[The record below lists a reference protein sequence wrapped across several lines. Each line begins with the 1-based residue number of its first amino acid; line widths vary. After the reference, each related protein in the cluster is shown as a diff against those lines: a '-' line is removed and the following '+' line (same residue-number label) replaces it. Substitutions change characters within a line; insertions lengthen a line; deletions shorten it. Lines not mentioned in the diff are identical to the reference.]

1 MQEMSYYSYEAYD
14 QENVKKVRI
23 PQQEWK
29 DGVPELGAGG
39 LPVVEGKVLWF
50 KFREGYGMIDTE
62 EGEVFFNFT
71 AIPGEGYR
79 TKSPVP
85 GLNLSN
91 SRQTGGWWPEIS
103 RLSKNH
109 LNFFYERCLS
119 CITSFSDRNLH
130 LPRGRSFLVSPANIT
145 RSSLLIRYPR
155 CSNIRLTTL
164 FFPM

>member
-79 TKSPVP
+79 TIKPGTRIKFEQQSTNRGMVARNIQIVEKSP
-85 GLNLSN
+85 
-91 SRQTGGWWPEIS
+91 
-103 RLSKNH
+103 
-109 LNFFYERCLS
+109 
-119 CITSFSDRNLH
+119 
-130 LPRGRSFLVSPANIT
+130 
-145 RSSLLIRYPR
+145 
-155 CSNIRLTTL
+155 
-164 FFPM
+164 